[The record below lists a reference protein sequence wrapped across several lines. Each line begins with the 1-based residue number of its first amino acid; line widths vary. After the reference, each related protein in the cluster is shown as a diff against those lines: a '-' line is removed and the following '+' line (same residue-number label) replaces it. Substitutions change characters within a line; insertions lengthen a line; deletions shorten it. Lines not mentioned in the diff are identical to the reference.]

1 MTTEYCIA
9 EQQLARTYRGVPE
22 LSWVLPDPDVT
33 IVSVTVGDYGG
44 DSWCDVI
51 TLSDARVVLVNVTDG
66 ETVACLYASDAAAWD
81 CAPLM
86 QLEEAV

>member
-1 MTTEYCIA
+1 MTTDYYIA
-9 EQQLARTYRGVPE
+9 EQQLARTYHGVPE
-22 LSWVLPDPDVT
+22 LAWMLPDPDVA

-44 DSWCDVI
+44 DSYCDVI

-66 ETVACLYASDAAAWD
+66 EIVACLYASDAAAWD

-86 QLEEAV
+86 QLESV

>member
-1 MTTEYCIA
+1 MTYTIEFDRLHRINDA
-9 EQQLARTYRGVPE
+9 GDATH
-22 LSWVLPDPDVT
+22 SWDLPDPDAT

-51 TLSDARVVLVNVTDG
+51 TLSDGRVVLVNVTDG

-81 CAPLM
+81 CAPIMELT
-86 QLEEAV
+86 EV